1 LLVLFAERVRARK
14 QSIDTFVV
22 DFFGGIMMNRLA
34 LSSPEPPKKKTRRGR
49 RKGTT
54 STSKNCHLP
63 LLDVGMETGMALKK
77 LIAEFAGI
85 PLGHDYKLLLNA
97 EKHLELF
104 GY

>member
-1 LLVLFAERVRARK
+1 
-14 QSIDTFVV
+14 
-22 DFFGGIMMNRLA
+22 MNRLA
-34 LSSPEPPKKKTRRGR
+34 PASHGPPKKKPRRGR
-49 RKGTT
+49 RKAT
-54 STSKNCHLP
+54 SAKSKNCHLP